1 MPLKRFFQLF
11 NLTPNE
17 SLFKESYKNLTPKP
31 SLELAILTCM
41 DTRFSPYLYGFE
53 PLEVRNIAV
62 IGHTNCGGRMNE
74 DQMNQLVKNIAD
86 RNEMTTKEVLT
97 SANVQSPSELFLGF
111 SDTIQQILL
120 TTKTI
125 REHPLILNTVTVQP
139 FLFDTKKGIIE
150 SLDEKL

>member
-1 MPLKRFFQLF
+1 
-11 NLTPNE
+11 
-17 SLFKESYKNLTPKP
+17 
-31 SLELAILTCM
+31 M

-53 PLEVRNIAV
+53 PGKAKIIRTTGALFNPETLRNLLICIYSLEVRNIAV